1 MNFYANKNNFL
12 ACLFCL
18 ILIFNF
24 SCGKDPVGFE
34 MNYRNAININAGLNT
49 VEIHNFVINDILS
62 DTVVYF
68 TANRSSSSRISTILP
83 KTFNIKD
90 NSGVDLNFV
99 TKAEVIISSKTN
111 PNATPTVIYYRD
123 DVPFNNNNSIDM
135 IASNV
140 DLRPFLYQN
149 KYDMKLRLWLRSVTQ
164 VSITPEVT
172 WSFLAQTN

>member
-1 MNFYANKNNFL
+1 
-12 ACLFCL
+12 
-18 ILIFNF
+18 
-24 SCGKDPVGFE
+24 
-34 MNYRNAININAGLNT
+34 
-49 VEIHNFVINDILS
+49 
-62 DTVVYF
+62 
-68 TANRSSSSRISTILP
+68 
-83 KTFNIKD
+83 
-90 NSGVDLNFV
+90 
-99 TKAEVIISSKTN
+99 
-111 PNATPTVIYYRD
+111 VIYYRD